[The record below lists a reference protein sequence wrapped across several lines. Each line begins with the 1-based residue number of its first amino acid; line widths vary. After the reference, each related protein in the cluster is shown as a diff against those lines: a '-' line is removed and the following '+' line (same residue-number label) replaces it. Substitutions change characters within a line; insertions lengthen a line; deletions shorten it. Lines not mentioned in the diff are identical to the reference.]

1 MNRRESETSEQRAT
15 RRRWINLAE
24 LVAVAGV
31 VIAGLSLWLTWS
43 GQREAA
49 ADKRV
54 ATVTEAH
61 DKARF
66 TPHGAVADG
75 GRSVTL
81 AGDADHDLR
90 DVKVAFPTALGVAAQ
105 DAIGHAIDR
114 DWFAEP
120 LLKLTAGGDTREGRL
135 PVLVTYTYS
144 SGDDELTRAALY
156 DLVWETNGRFL
167 RGRTLTL
174 TDVRLHGHGG
184 DQRRLDALWAADR
197 PR

>member
-1 MNRRESETSEQRAT
+1 MNGETREQRAT

-24 LVAVAGV
+24 LVAVASV
-31 VIAGLSLWLTWS
+31 MIAALSLWLTWS
-43 GQREAA
+43 GQRQADADRRVTAA
-49 ADKRV
+49 MQ
-54 ATVTEAH
+54 AH

-66 TPHGAVADG
+66 FPHASVTDG

-90 DVKVAFPTALGVAAQ
+90 DIKVAFPTALGVGAQ

-114 DWFAEP
+114 DWFAAP
-120 LLKLTAGGDTREGRL
+120 LLKLAESGAQRVGRL
-135 PVLVTYTYS
+135 PVLVTFTYS
-144 SGDDELTRAALY
+144 AGDDELTRAALY

-167 RGRTLTL
+167 RGRTLSITG
-174 TDVRLHGHGG
+174 VRLHEHGG
-184 DQRRLDALWAADR
+184 DQKRLDALWAADQ